1 MFTRLGAPE
10 ILVILGVGLLLFG
23 PKKLPELGKSFGETI
38 KQFKSAASEINT
50 EKEETDK
57 EETVDKA

>member
-10 ILVILGVGLLLFG
+10 LIVILGVGLLLFG

-38 KQFKSAASEINT
+38 RQFKTAAQET
-50 EKEETDK
+50 ETDN
-57 EETVDKA
+57 EEKTEA